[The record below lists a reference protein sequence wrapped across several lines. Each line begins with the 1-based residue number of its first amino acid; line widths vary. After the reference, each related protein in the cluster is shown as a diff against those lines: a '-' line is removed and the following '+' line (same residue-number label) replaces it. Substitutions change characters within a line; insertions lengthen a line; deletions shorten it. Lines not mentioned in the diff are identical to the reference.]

1 MALTSRGI
9 RAAHL
14 ASTQPE
20 ATLRAALHDAQEGKL
35 AVLYVSPEKV
45 MTLGAAFWAPLMQRN
60 SLCCVAVDE
69 SHCVSEWGHDFRAEY
84 RQLGQLRS
92 LAPGVPFMALTATAT
107 ERVRGDIVASLKLEQ
122 PHVGMASFDRANIFY
137 SARNSSNVNELLAA
151 VKAALAADTGSVI
164 VYCPTKALV
173 EQIASTL
180 STSGVPTRPYHASL
194 SAAERDDTHE
204 AFAADGI
211 RVVVATVAFGMGI
224 DKRDVRHV
232 LHFGSPKSLEGYY
245 QESGRAG
252 RDGLPSRATL
262 FYSSTDGTKLRFYT
276 EGASDEH
283 AQVVAASMHAM
294 RGYAVTTECRRATML
309 AYFGER
315 AGASCGGRCDNCS
328 RQQTV
333 RDVATE
339 ARLILAAVQQTGNCF
354 GAKVPLQVLKGSKAK
369 DITKDG
375 RQFDKKCSVFGAA
388 AGSKHSDKWWGALF
402 EQCCTHGLLTSKLS
416 SGTVRY
422 TSYSV
427 SPTLGQAFLRGDDA
441 WVITLPQDMVDEE
454 QAAGAG
460 PSMPAAGQAAAA
472 HGPLRHDADDAHTV
486 MSPPEEALLRALLTW
501 RTGVAQRLR
510 LRPEHVVDEPTLRRV
525 AHGRPSS
532 ISGPHMLEGIAGIN
546 AFLLTHHGHDL
557 IAAIARGCAA
567 HGLAL
572 DARKAALE
580 RAAAE
585 RKARL
590 EALDAAACGAR
601 PTSAAAGGPHVFLGQ
616 ATVLP
621 GVPAALSPGQQASYD
636 AWCRHPAASLEDVA
650 AARQGGAG
658 AQKAVAPGTVLG
670 HLLDA
675 AAGGHP
681 MDWTRLAACVLCP
694 PLTFT
699 LPQLLAA
706 VATVTEAL
714 PRGERP
720 KLKDVRG
727 RLPQAEADAID
738 ARRKGA
744 TWDAIRFAVAVHD
757 CGVQVEGNGGGQGA
771 GQAEGDQEGVQPA
784 PSSDGHLKRA
794 RDAGITPDEV
804 LAMLRRESMTREQLA
819 AALGTDDGLDDAL
832 ATCSDAV
839 DIYARGDVWCCL

>member
-20 ATLRAALHDAQEGKL
+20 STLRAALHDAQAGNL

-45 MTLGAAFWAPLMQRN
+45 MTLGAAFWAQLVQRRG
-60 SLCCVAVDE
+60 LCCVAVDE

-84 RQLGQLRS
+84 RQLGQLR
-92 LAPGVPFMALTATAT
+92 AVTPGIPFVALTATAT
-107 ERVRGDIVASLKLEQ
+107 ERVRGDIIASLQLEQ
-122 PHVGMASFDRANIFY
+122 PHVGMASFDRSNIFY
-137 SARNSSNVNELLAA
+137 SARNSSSVPDLLAA
-151 VKAALAADTGSVI
+151 VKASLASDKGSVI

-173 EQIASTL
+173 DHITHSL
-180 STSGVPTRPYHASL
+180 SSSGVPTKAYHASL
-194 SAAERDDTHE
+194 TPNEREDTHD
-204 AFAADGI
+204 AFAADAV

-232 LHFGSPKSLEGYY
+232 FHYGSPKSLEAYY

-262 FYSSTDGTKLRFYT
+262 FYSATDGTKLDFFT
-276 EGASDEH
+276 KGASEEN
-283 AQVVAASMHAM
+283 AKVVADAMHAM
-294 RGYAVTTECRRATML
+294 RGYAVTTECRRANML

-339 ARLILAAVQQTGNCF
+339 ARLILAAVQQTGNAF
-354 GAKVPLQVLKGSKAK
+354 GAKIPLLVLKGSKAK
-369 DITKDG
+369 DIVKDG

-388 AGSKHSDKWWGALF
+388 ATSKKSEKWWAALF
-402 EQCCTHGLLTSKLS
+402 EQCCVHGLLESKLNT
-416 SGTVRY
+416 GTFRY
-422 TSYSV
+422 TSYAV
-427 SPTLGQAFLRGDDA
+427 SPSLGQAFLRSDEPWA
-441 WVITLPQDMVDEE
+441 ITLPHDMVEEE
-454 QAAGAG
+454 QAAGA
-460 PSMPAAGQAAAA
+460 SMPARASTDAGAASV
-472 HGPLRHDADDAHTV
+472 HGTPRDEDDAHAD
-486 MSPPEEALLRALLTW
+486 MAPAEDALLQDLLSW

-532 ISGPHMLEGIAGIN
+532 ISGPHMLEGIAGVN
-546 AFLLTHHGHDL
+546 AYLLTHHGHDL
-557 IAAIARGCAA
+557 IAAIKRGAAA

-580 RAAAE
+580 KAAAE

-590 EALDAAACGAR
+590 EAMDAAAVGMR
-601 PTSAAAGGPHVFLGQ
+601 PAGAGGPGFYLGQ
-616 ATVLP
+616 ATFVTGMP
-621 GVPAALSPGQQASYD
+621 SALSPGQQASYD

-650 AARQGGAG
+650 MARQGIAG
-658 AQKAVAPGTVLG
+658 AQKAVVPGTVLG

-681 MDWTRLAACVLCP
+681 MDWTRLASWVLCP
-694 PLTFT
+694 PLTFQ
-699 LPQLLAA
+699 LPQLLSA
-706 VATVTEAL
+706 VVAVTEAL
-714 PRGERP
+714 PSGERL
-720 KLKDVRG
+720 KLKDVRA

-738 ARRKGA
+738 AKRKGA
-744 TWDAIRFAVAVHD
+744 TWDAIRFVVAVHE
-757 CGVQVEGNGGGQGA
+757 CGVQIEGGGGEGQPMVVQG
-771 GQAEGDQEGVQPA
+771 EPA
-784 PSSDGHLKRA
+784 PSSDGHLKRP
-794 RDAGITPDEV
+794 REAGVTPDEV
-804 LAMLRRESMTREQLA
+804 LAVLRKESLTREQLA
-819 AALGTDDGLDDAL
+819 AALGTDLGLDDAL

-839 DIYARGDVWCCL
+839 DIYANGDLWSCL